1 MIRNLMI
8 NFLKTASKVKEKEV
22 KAVIFSFLFVVVL
35 MSAYYILRPVRDA
48 MASDWTD
55 AEVSWLWTLNFFIS
69 TAIVALYGVMVSK
82 FRFRLLVPTMY
93 GIFAISFI
101 IFYALGSVFEDRT
114 VIDKSFYVWVS
125 VFSLFHISV
134 FWTFMSELFSKE
146 QSGRLFG
153 IIAVGASVG
162 GLIGP
167 SITAFFSVSL
177 GIDNLMLIAS
187 MMLFIPIPIIFYL
200 QSLKA
205 KELNNE
211 ALDIPV
217 SNQSIGG
224 NPLAGFKIFFS
235 NPYLL
240 SIGLFIFL
248 YTGISSFVYFEL
260 KNLLSD
266 FSRPERSV
274 IWAQMDLAVNILA
287 ISTGLFATS
296 RIVTKFGMPVT
307 IAMVPIMICIG
318 LLVLAISPL
327 LGVVVVLQVIRRAG
341 NYAVTRPAREMLFT
355 LVNQETRFKAKPVI
369 DIVAYRGG
377 DMLTAWLFTGLTQG
391 LGLGLAA
398 VAAVGAGIA
407 SLWAL
412 SVFILEN
419 GLSAMNLNLKTYRIE
434 RPACNH
440 KVACRICLRHRNTN
454 QFNLSINFTNN

>member
-1 MIRNLMI
+1 MIRNIIL
-8 NFLKTASKVKEKEV
+8 NFLKTASKIKEREV
-22 KAVIFSFLFVVVL
+22 KAVVFSFLFVVVL

-69 TAIVALYGVMVSK
+69 TVIVALYGIMVSK
-82 FRFRLLVPTMY
+82 FRFRLLVPAMY
-93 GIFAISFI
+93 GIFAGSFI
-101 IFYALGSVFEDRT
+101 IFYVLGSIYEDRT
-114 VIDKSFYVWVS
+114 LIDKAFYVWVS

-134 FWTFMSELFSKE
+134 FWSFMSELFSKE
-146 QSGRLFG
+146 QSSRLFG
-153 IIAVGASVG
+153 VIAVGASVG

-167 SITAFFSVSL
+167 SITAIFSVSL
-177 GIDNLMLIAS
+177 GTDKLMLIAS
-187 MMLFIPIPIIFYL
+187 TMLLIPIPIIFFL
-200 QSLKA
+200 QSLKT

-211 ALDIPV
+211 VLNSPI

-224 NPLAGFKIFFS
+224 NPLAGFKMFFS

-240 SIGLFIFL
+240 SIGVFILL

-287 ISTGLFATS
+287 ISTGLFATG
-296 RIVTKFGMPVT
+296 RIVTRFGMPAT
-307 IAMVPIMICIG
+307 IAMVPIIICIG

-327 LGVVVVLQVIRRAG
+327 LGVVMILQIVRRAG

-369 DIVAYRGG
+369 DIIAYRGG
-377 DMLTAWLFTGLTQG
+377 DMITAWLFTGLTQG

-398 VAAVGAGIA
+398 VAAIGAGIA
-407 SLWAL
+407 GLWTL
-412 SVFILEN
+412 VGIYLGRWFERDNDNFKNS
-419 GLSAMNLNLKTYRIE
+419 KT
-434 RPACNH
+434 
-440 KVACRICLRHRNTN
+440 
-454 QFNLSINFTNN
+454 

>member
-8 NFLKTASKVKEKEV
+8 NFLKTASKVQKQEV
-22 KAVIFSFLFVVVL
+22 KAVILSFLFVVVL

-82 FRFRLLVPTMY
+82 FRFRLLVQTMF

-177 GIDNLMLIAS
+177 GTDNLMLVAS
-187 MMLFIPIPIIFYL
+187 IMLLIPIPIIFYL
-200 QSLKA
+200 QSLKS

-211 ALDIPV
+211 VLDIPI

-224 NPLAGFKIFFS
+224 NSLAGFKMFFS

-266 FSRPERSV
+266 FSRSERSV

-287 ISTGLFATS
+287 ISTGLFATG
-296 RIVTKFGMPVT
+296 RIVTKFGMPAT
-307 IAMVPIMICIG
+307 IAMVPIIICIG

-327 LGVVVVLQVIRRAG
+327 LGVVMILQIIIRAG

-412 SVFILEN
+412 VGIYLGKWF
-419 GLSAMNLNLKTYRIE
+419 E
-434 RPACNH
+434 RDE
-440 KVACRICLRHRNTN
+440 T
-454 QFNLSINFTNN
+454 

>member
-1 MIRNLMI
+1 MLKRLLIIDRGGKMIRNLMI
-8 NFLKTASKVKEKEV
+8 NFLKTASKVKEQEV

-69 TAIVALYGVMVSK
+69 TAIVALYGVMISK

-101 IFYALGSVFEDRT
+101 IFYALGSIFEDRT

-177 GIDNLMLIAS
+177 GADNLMLIAS

-205 KELNNE
+205 KEFNNE
-211 ALDIPV
+211 VLDIPI
-217 SNQSIGG
+217 SNKSIGG
-224 NPLAGFKIFFS
+224 NPLAGFKMFIS

-307 IAMVPIMICIG
+307 ITIVPIMICIG

-412 SVFILEN
+412 VGIFLGKWFDRYES
-419 GLSAMNLNLKTYRIE
+419 
-434 RPACNH
+434 
-440 KVACRICLRHRNTN
+440 
-454 QFNLSINFTNN
+454 

>member
-1 MIRNLMI
+1 MNPI
-8 NFLKTASKVKEKEV
+8 NKFLKTASRIEEREI

-55 AEVSWLWTLNFFIS
+55 AEVSWLWTINFFIS
-69 TAIVALYGVMVSK
+69 TAIVALYGLMVSK
-82 FRFRLLVPTMY
+82 FRFRLLVPVMY
-93 GIFAISFI
+93 GIFAGSFV
-101 IFYALGSVFEDRT
+101 IFYFLASISDDRT
-114 VIDKSFYVWVS
+114 IIDKAFYVWVS

-134 FWTFMSELFSKE
+134 FWSFMSELFSKE

-177 GIDNLMLIAS
+177 GTDNLMLIAS
-187 MMLFIPIPIIFYL
+187 MMLLIPIPIIFYL
-200 QSLKA
+200 QTLKVTD
-205 KELNNE
+205 LNNE
-211 ALDIPV
+211 ELDLTTP
-217 SNQSIGG
+217 NQSIGG
-224 NPLAGFKIFFS
+224 SPFAGFKMFFS

-266 FSRPERSV
+266 LSRSERSV

-287 ISTGLFATS
+287 ISAGLFATS
-296 RIVTKFGMPVT
+296 RIVTRFGMPLT
-307 IAMVPIMICIG
+307 IALVPVMICIG
-318 LLVLAISPL
+318 LLVLAISPF
-327 LGVVVVLQVIRRAG
+327 LGVVVMLQIIRRAG

-355 LVNQETRFKAKPVI
+355 LVDQETRFKAKPVI

-377 DMLTAWLFTGLTQG
+377 DMLMAWLFTGLTQG

-398 VAAVGAGIA
+398 VAAFGAGMA
-407 SLWAL
+407 ALWSLVGIYLGRW
-412 SVFILEN
+412 F
-419 GLSAMNLNLKTYRIE
+419 E
-434 RPACNH
+434 RD
-440 KVACRICLRHRNTN
+440 NTESKDYVTSKN
-454 QFNLSINFTNN
+454 STE

>member
-1 MIRNLMI
+1 MIRNIIL
-8 NFLKTASKVKEKEV
+8 NFLKTASNIKEREV
-22 KAVIFSFLFVVVL
+22 KAVVFSFLFVVVL

-69 TAIVALYGVMVSK
+69 TAIVALYGIMVSK
-82 FRFRLLVPTMY
+82 FRFRLLVPAMY
-93 GIFAISFI
+93 AIFAGSFI
-101 IFYALGSVFEDRT
+101 IFYVLGSIYADRIL
-114 VIDKSFYVWVS
+114 IDKAFYVWVS
-125 VFSLFHISV
+125 VFSLFHISI
-134 FWTFMSELFSKE
+134 FWSFMSELFSKE
-146 QSGRLFG
+146 QSSRLFG

-177 GIDNLMLIAS
+177 GADKLMLIAS
-187 MMLFIPIPIIFYL
+187 MMLFITIPIIFFL
-200 QSLKA
+200 QSLKT

-211 ALDIPV
+211 ILNTPI
-217 SNQSIGG
+217 SNRSIGG
-224 NPLAGFKIFFS
+224 NPLSGFKMFFS

-240 SIGLFIFL
+240 SIGLFILL

-266 FSRPERSV
+266 LSRPERSV

-287 ISTGLFATS
+287 ISTGLFATG
-296 RIVTKFGMPVT
+296 RIVTRFGMPAT

-327 LGVVVVLQVIRRAG
+327 LGVVMILQIVRRAG

-377 DMLTAWLFTGLTQG
+377 DMVTAWLFTGLTQG

-398 VAAVGAGIA
+398 VAAIGAGIA
-407 SLWAL
+407 GLWTL
-412 SVFILEN
+412 VGIYLGRWFERDNS
-419 GLSAMNLNLKTYRIE
+419 NLKNSKT
-434 RPACNH
+434 
-440 KVACRICLRHRNTN
+440 
-454 QFNLSINFTNN
+454 

>member
-1 MIRNLMI
+1 MIRNIIL
-8 NFLKTASKVKEKEV
+8 NFLKTASKIKEREV
-22 KAVIFSFLFVVVL
+22 KAVVFSFLFVVVL

-69 TAIVALYGVMVSK
+69 TVIVALYGIMVSK
-82 FRFRLLVPTMY
+82 FRFRLLVPAMY
-93 GIFAISFI
+93 GIFAGSFI
-101 IFYALGSVFEDRT
+101 IFYVLGSIYEDRIL
-114 VIDKSFYVWVS
+114 IDKAFYVWVS

-134 FWTFMSELFSKE
+134 FWSFMSELFSKE
-146 QSGRLFG
+146 QSSRLFG
-153 IIAVGASVG
+153 VIAVGASVG

-167 SITAFFSVSL
+167 SITAIFSVSL
-177 GIDNLMLIAS
+177 GTDKLMLIAS
-187 MMLFIPIPIIFYL
+187 MMLLIPIPIIFFL
-200 QSLKA
+200 QSLKT

-211 ALDIPV
+211 VLITPI

-224 NPLAGFKIFFS
+224 NPLAGFKMFFS

-240 SIGLFIFL
+240 SIGVFILL

-287 ISTGLFATS
+287 ISTGLFATG
-296 RIVTKFGMPVT
+296 RIVTRFGMPAT
-307 IAMVPIMICIG
+307 IAMVPIIICIG
-318 LLVLAISPL
+318 LLILAISPL
-327 LGVVVVLQVIRRAG
+327 LGVVMILQIVRRAG

-377 DMLTAWLFTGLTQG
+377 DMITAWLFTGLTQG

-398 VAAVGAGIA
+398 VAAIGAGIA
-407 SLWAL
+407 GLWTL
-412 SVFILEN
+412 VGIYLGRWFERDNDNFKNS
-419 GLSAMNLNLKTYRIE
+419 KT
-434 RPACNH
+434 
-440 KVACRICLRHRNTN
+440 
-454 QFNLSINFTNN
+454 

>member
-211 ALDIPV
+211 ALDIPI

-224 NPLAGFKIFFS
+224 NSLAGFKIFFS

-412 SVFILEN
+412 VGIYLGKWF
-419 GLSAMNLNLKTYRIE
+419 E
-434 RPACNH
+434 RNEP
-440 KVACRICLRHRNTN
+440 
-454 QFNLSINFTNN
+454 

>member
-1 MIRNLMI
+1 MIRNIIL
-8 NFLKTASKVKEKEV
+8 NFLKTASKIKEREV
-22 KAVIFSFLFVVVL
+22 KAVVFSFLFVVVL

-69 TAIVALYGVMVSK
+69 TLIVALYGIMVSK
-82 FRFRLLVPTMY
+82 FRFRLLVPAMY
-93 GIFAISFI
+93 GIFAGSFI
-101 IFYALGSVFEDRT
+101 IFYVLGSIYEDRIL
-114 VIDKSFYVWVS
+114 IDKAFYVWVS

-134 FWTFMSELFSKE
+134 FWSFMSELFSKE
-146 QSGRLFG
+146 QSSRLFG
-153 IIAVGASVG
+153 VIAVGASVG

-167 SITAFFSVSL
+167 SITAIFSVSL
-177 GIDNLMLIAS
+177 GTDKLMLIAS
-187 MMLFIPIPIIFYL
+187 TMLLIPIPIIFFL
-200 QSLKA
+200 QSLKT

-211 ALDIPV
+211 VLNTPI

-224 NPLAGFKIFFS
+224 NPLAGFKMFFS

-240 SIGLFIFL
+240 SIGVFILL

-287 ISTGLFATS
+287 ISTGLFATG
-296 RIVTKFGMPVT
+296 RIVTRFGMPAT
-307 IAMVPIMICIG
+307 ISMVPIIICIG
-318 LLVLAISPL
+318 LLILAISPL
-327 LGVVVVLQVIRRAG
+327 LGVVMILQIVRRAG

-377 DMLTAWLFTGLTQG
+377 DMITAWLFTGLTQG

-398 VAAVGAGIA
+398 VAAIGAGIA
-407 SLWAL
+407 GLWTL
-412 SVFILEN
+412 VGIYLGRWFERDNDNFKNS
-419 GLSAMNLNLKTYRIE
+419 KT
-434 RPACNH
+434 
-440 KVACRICLRHRNTN
+440 
-454 QFNLSINFTNN
+454 

>member
-1 MIRNLMI
+1 MI

-48 MASDWTD
+48 MASDWSD
-55 AEVSWLWTLNFFIS
+55 AEVSWLWTINFFIS
-69 TAIVALYGVMVSK
+69 TAIVALYGSMVSK

-114 VIDKSFYVWVS
+114 LIDKSFYVWVS

-177 GIDNLMLIAS
+177 GADNLMLIAS
-187 MMLFIPIPIIFYL
+187 MMLLIPIPIIFYL
-200 QSLKA
+200 QSLKS

-211 ALDIPV
+211 VLDIPD

-224 NPLAGFKIFFS
+224 NPLAGFKMFFS

-266 FSRPERSV
+266 FSRSERSV

-287 ISTGLFATS
+287 ISTGLFATG
-296 RIVTKFGMPVT
+296 RIVTKFGMPAT

-327 LGVVVVLQVIRRAG
+327 LGVVMVLQIIRRAG

-391 LGLGLAA
+391 LGLGLAS

-412 SVFILEN
+412 VGIYLGKWFDRYES
-419 GLSAMNLNLKTYRIE
+419 
-434 RPACNH
+434 
-440 KVACRICLRHRNTN
+440 
-454 QFNLSINFTNN
+454 

>member
-1 MIRNLMI
+1 MVIRNLMKR
-8 NFLKTASKVKEKEV
+8 FLKSASMVKEQEV
-22 KAVIFSFLFVVVL
+22 RAVIFSFLFVVLL
-35 MSAYYILRPVRDA
+35 MSAYYILRPVRDS

-55 AEVSWLWTLNFFIS
+55 AEVSWLWTMNFFIS
-69 TAIVALYGVMVSK
+69 TAIVALYGIMVSK
-82 FRFRLLVPTMY
+82 FRFRLLVPAMY
-93 GIFAISFI
+93 GIFAASFI
-101 IFYALGSVFEDRT
+101 IFYILGSISEDRT
-114 VIDKSFYVWVS
+114 LIDKTFYVWVS
-125 VFSLFHISV
+125 VFSLFNISI
-134 FWTFMSELFSKE
+134 FWSFMSELFSKE

-177 GIDNLMLIAS
+177 GTDKLMLIAS
-187 MMLFIPIPIIFYL
+187 MMLLIPIPIIFHL
-200 QSLKA
+200 QSLKV
-205 KELNNE
+205 KDLNNKK
-211 ALDIPV
+211 LDSATI
-217 SNQSIGG
+217 NQSIGG
-224 NPLAGFKIFFS
+224 NPFAGFKMFFS

-287 ISTGLFATS
+287 ISTGLFATG
-296 RIVTKFGMPVT
+296 RIVTKFGMPAT
-307 IAMVPIMICIG
+307 IAMVPVMICIG

-327 LGVVVVLQVIRRAG
+327 LGVVVMLQIIRRSG

-355 LVNQETRFKAKPVI
+355 LVDQETRFKAKPVI

-377 DMLTAWLFTGLTQG
+377 DMLMAWLFTGLTQG

-398 VAAVGAGIA
+398 VAGVGAGIA
-407 SLWAL
+407 ALWSLVGIYLGRWFERD
-412 SVFILEN
+412 STELED
-419 GLSAMNLNLKTYRIE
+419 
-434 RPACNH
+434 
-440 KVACRICLRHRNTN
+440 
-454 QFNLSINFTNN
+454 SIT

>member
-1 MIRNLMI
+1 MMLERLLIIKRGGKMIRNLMI

-69 TAIVALYGVMVSK
+69 TAIVALYGIMVSK

-211 ALDIPV
+211 VLDIPV

-224 NPLAGFKIFFS
+224 NPLAGFKMFFS

-266 FSRPERSV
+266 FSRSERSV

-412 SVFILEN
+412 VGIYLGKWF
-419 GLSAMNLNLKTYRIE
+419 E
-434 RPACNH
+434 RNEP
-440 KVACRICLRHRNTN
+440 
-454 QFNLSINFTNN
+454 

>member
-1 MIRNLMI
+1 MIRNLII
-8 NFLKTASKVKEKEV
+8 NFLKNASKIKEQEI

-69 TAIVALYGVMVSK
+69 TAIVALYGSMVSK
-82 FRFRLLVPTMY
+82 FRFRLLVPAMY

-114 VIDKSFYVWVS
+114 LIDKSFYVWVS

-177 GIDNLMLIAS
+177 GADNLMLIAS
-187 MMLFIPIPIIFYL
+187 MMLLIPIPIIFYL
-200 QSLKA
+200 QSLKS

-211 ALDIPV
+211 VLDIPD

-224 NPLAGFKIFFS
+224 NPLAGFKMFFY

-266 FSRPERSV
+266 FSRSERSV

-287 ISTGLFATS
+287 ISTGLFATG
-296 RIVTKFGMPVT
+296 RIVTKFGMPAT

-327 LGVVVVLQVIRRAG
+327 LGVVMVLQIIRRAG

-391 LGLGLAA
+391 LGLGLAS

-412 SVFILEN
+412 VGIYLGKWFDRYES
-419 GLSAMNLNLKTYRIE
+419 
-434 RPACNH
+434 
-440 KVACRICLRHRNTN
+440 
-454 QFNLSINFTNN
+454 

>member
-1 MIRNLMI
+1 M
-8 NFLKTASKVKEKEV
+8 VKEHEV
-22 KAVIFSFLFVVVL
+22 RAVIFSFLFVVLL

-55 AEVSWLWTLNFFIS
+55 AEVSWLWTMNFFIS
-69 TAIVALYGVMVSK
+69 TAIVALYGIMVSK

-93 GIFAISFI
+93 GIFAVSFV
-101 IFYALGSVFEDRT
+101 IFYTLGSISEDRT
-114 VIDKSFYVWVS
+114 LIDKAFYVWVS
-125 VFSLFHISV
+125 VFSLFNISI
-134 FWTFMSELFSKE
+134 FWSFMSELFSKE

-167 SITAFFSVSL
+167 SITTFFSVSL
-177 GIDNLMLIAS
+177 GIDKLMLIAS
-187 MMLFIPIPIIFYL
+187 MMLLIPIPIIFYL
-200 QSLKA
+200 QSLKV
-205 KELNNE
+205 KDLSNKK
-211 ALDIPV
+211 LDSATI
-217 SNQSIGG
+217 NQSIGG
-224 NPLAGFKIFFS
+224 NPFAGFKMFFS

-287 ISTGLFATS
+287 ISTGLFATG
-296 RIVTKFGMPVT
+296 RIVTKFGMPAT
-307 IAMVPIMICIG
+307 IAMVPVMICIG

-327 LGVVVVLQVIRRAG
+327 LGVVVMLQIIRRSG

-355 LVNQETRFKAKPVI
+355 LVDQETRFKAKPVI

-377 DMLTAWLFTGLTQG
+377 DMLMAWLFTGLTQG

-398 VAAVGAGIA
+398 VAGVGAGIA
-407 SLWAL
+407 ALWSLVGIYLGRWFERD
-412 SVFILEN
+412 STV
-419 GLSAMNLNLKTYRIE
+419 LKD
-434 RPACNH
+434 
-440 KVACRICLRHRNTN
+440 
-454 QFNLSINFTNN
+454 SIT

>member
-1 MIRNLMI
+1 MIKKLMI

-69 TAIVALYGVMVSK
+69 TAIVALYGVIVSK

-211 ALDIPV
+211 ALDIPI

-224 NPLAGFKIFFS
+224 NPLAGFKMFFS

-412 SVFILEN
+412 VGIYLGKWF
-419 GLSAMNLNLKTYRIE
+419 E
-434 RPACNH
+434 RNEP
-440 KVACRICLRHRNTN
+440 
-454 QFNLSINFTNN
+454 